1 MFANLTDKITSAFEK
16 LKGQGVITDNTLDS
30 AMREIRIALLESDVS
45 LSVAKE
51 FIENVRSKA
60 KGQEVFK
67 SVSPAQMVIKIVND
81 ELTNLLGSDASDLN
95 FNAKSPVL
103 FLVVG
108 LQGSGKTTSTGKL
121 ANWINK
127 NKNKKVMMASLDIYR
142 PAAQEQL
149 ISIGQKSKIKTLD
162 VQRNKKP
169 LDIAKIAL
177 DEAKKND
184 VDVLILDSAGRNQI
198 DNKMMKEIED
208 ISNSFNFSEILLVSD
223 SMTGQDAVN
232 TAKTFSEKINLTGI
246 ILTRIDGDS
255 RGGAALSMRYVTKK
269 PIKFLGS
276 GEKIEDLE
284 LFYPDRI
291 ANRILGMG
299 DVVTLVEK
307 AAKEV
312 DQEEAK
318 KLQEKFLKGK
328 FTLIDYSKQ
337 LDQLTKMGGIES
349 MLKYLPGMSGLKD
362 KVEKSIQNEDIF
374 KKQKAMIGSMT
385 KREKYFP
392 DLIKASRK
400 KRISIGSGTSIQD
413 INKLLKQFKK
423 MSQMV
428 KKMGKDRNIQNMMKS
443 GKFNNI
449 ENLINKNNQ
458 LQ

>member
-1 MFANLTDKITSAFEK
+1 
-16 LKGQGVITDNTLDS
+16 
-30 AMREIRIALLESDVS
+30 
-45 LSVAKE
+45 
-51 FIENVRSKA
+51 
-60 KGQEVFK
+60 
-67 SVSPAQMVIKIVND
+67 
-81 ELTNLLGSDASDLN
+81 
-95 FNAKSPVL
+95 
-103 FLVVG
+103 
-108 LQGSGKTTSTGKL
+108 
-121 ANWINK
+121 
-127 NKNKKVMMASLDIYR
+127 
-142 PAAQEQL
+142 
-149 ISIGQKSKIKTLD
+149 
-162 VQRNKKP
+162 
-169 LDIAKIAL
+169 
-177 DEAKKND
+177 
-184 VDVLILDSAGRNQI
+184 
-198 DNKMMKEIED
+198 MKEIED

>member
-1 MFANLTDKITSAFEK
+1 MFENLTDKITSAFDK

-30 AMREIRIALLESDVS
+30 AMREIRVALLESDVS

-95 FNAKSPVL
+95 LNAKSPVL

-149 ISIGQKSKIKTLD
+149 ISIGQKNKIKTLNL
-162 VQRNKKP
+162 QSNKKP

-177 DEAKKND
+177 NEAKKSD

-223 SMTGQDAVN
+223 AMTGQDAVN

-255 RGGAALSMRYVTKK
+255 RGGAALSMKYITKK

-328 FTLIDYSKQ
+328 FSLIDYSKQ

-349 MLKYLPGMSGLKD
+349 MLKYLPGMAGLKD

-400 KRISIGSGTSIQD
+400 KRISNGSGTTIQD

-449 ENLINKNNQ
+449 EGLINKNNQ
-458 LQ
+458 F